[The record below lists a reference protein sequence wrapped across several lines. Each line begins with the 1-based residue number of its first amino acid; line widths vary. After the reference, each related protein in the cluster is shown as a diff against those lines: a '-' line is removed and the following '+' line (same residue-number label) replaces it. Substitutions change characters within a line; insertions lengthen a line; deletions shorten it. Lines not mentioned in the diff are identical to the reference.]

1 MADEDSLPVLPGE
14 QFRKLN
20 WLQAG
25 ILAADKLLT
34 VSPTYAVEIASDSQK
49 GVGLAAAVRY
59 LLQEAKNG
67 SIAGGFIV
75 CCFNMLFEA

>member
-1 MADEDSLPVLPGE
+1 MQVHQEGEVADEDSLPVLPGE

-59 LLQEAKNG
+59 VL
-67 SIAGGFIV
+67 
-75 CCFNMLFEA
+75 

>member
-1 MADEDSLPVLPGE
+1 MGTYLQVHQEGEVADEDSLPVLPGE
-14 QFRKLN
+14 QYRKLN

-49 GVGLAAAVRY
+49 GVELAAAVRCVF
-59 LLQEAKNG
+59 QKARK
-67 SIAGGFIV
+67 A
-75 CCFNMLFEA
+75 